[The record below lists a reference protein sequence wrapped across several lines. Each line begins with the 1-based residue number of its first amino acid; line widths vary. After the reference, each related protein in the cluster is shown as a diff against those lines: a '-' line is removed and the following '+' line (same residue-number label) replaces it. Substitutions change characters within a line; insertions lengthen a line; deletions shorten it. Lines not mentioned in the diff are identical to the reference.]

1 MTLFLGIFHDL
12 NKFFVNFT
20 YFNNI
25 SLSKI
30 AVIYTIGFLSLNIF
44 KNILKKLFRYLPFK
58 DGRPTSATA
67 SLMKNVYDLFP
78 SSY

>member
-1 MTLFLGIFHDL
+1 MTLFLDIFHDL
-12 NKFFVNFT
+12 NKFFVNFK

-44 KNILKKLFRYLPFK
+44 EKILKKLFRYLLFK
-58 DGRPTSATA
+58 DGRPNSI
-67 SLMKNVYDLFP
+67 NGEFNENFI
-78 SSY
+78 

>member
-12 NKFFVNFT
+12 NKFFVNFK

-44 KNILKKLFRYLPFK
+44 EKILKKLFRYLLFK
-58 DGRPTSATA
+58 DGRPNSTA
-67 SLMKNVYDLFP
+67 SLMKILYDLFP